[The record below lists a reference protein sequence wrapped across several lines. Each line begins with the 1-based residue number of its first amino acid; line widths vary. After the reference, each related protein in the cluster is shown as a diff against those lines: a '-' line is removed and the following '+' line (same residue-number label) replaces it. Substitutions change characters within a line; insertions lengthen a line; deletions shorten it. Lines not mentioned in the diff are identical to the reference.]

1 MQLLPR
7 QDARGSI
14 LGYYISYRIVD
25 EEAFTTNITVPGGM
39 TTSHLVTSLEKNTEY
54 EFVIQAFNEK
64 GVGPLSDPGPKI
76 RTDEDGNTCYFLFPL
91 IRPGNMMFVLE
102 I

>member
-1 MQLLPR
+1 MQLLPH
-7 QDARGSI
+7 QHARGSI
-14 LGYYISYRIVD
+14 LGYYISYKI
-25 EEAFTTNITVPGGM
+25 EEVFSTNITVRGGM
-39 TTSHLVTSLEKNTEY
+39 TTSHLVTSLEEYTEY
-54 EFVIQAFNEK
+54 EFFIQAFNEK
-64 GVGPLSDPGPKI
+64 GVGPLSHPGLKI